1 MADSANTIV
10 THSGTHHADEA
21 LAVFMLRKLPQYQS
35 MPLVRTRD
43 PAVIDQGTIV
53 VDVGAQYDPVRH
65 RYDHHQRGFE
75 ETFDAQHSIKLSS
88 AGLVWKHFGTQ
99 ILAEHLK
106 LPVSDSRVSLL
117 HMKLYDD
124 FVQAIDAIDNGI
136 SQYPSS
142 AGQPLYKS
150 KTDLSSRVGYTNP
163 RWNETSS
170 TEDQNARFER
180 ASAMAGTEFFD
191 RVNYTF
197 EAWLPAREIV
207 LKALEARKSIP
218 GGDSQGRVL
227 VFDEFASWKD
237 HIFQLESDLA
247 IPQAERALYV
257 VYPDESGKWR
267 IQAVPINPDSFVS
280 RKPLPEPWRGVR
292 DDALTQLTGIEGC
305 VFVHQSGFI
314 GGNATKEG
322 ALEMARQAVATVVPP
337 NPLTSPVF
345 PAGARPIVLLGPS
358 NVVAPLPNPDS
369 SVIYSETDNPEA
381 SFQSPNS
388 RAAPLPSDLQSAK
401 TPSVRH
407 RFLSLPHP
415 STGAPTYF
423 VLYKREGE
431 QSSSSSTDG
440 LGFNLNLDPNTQ
452 MDGLLELHVIR
463 PENVERSWFVGSTG
477 AIHAPVPGS
486 ERAKE
491 VQRRE
496 MEEEEKIAM
505 ADAQVKAE
513 AEEEAEPEVLVKK
526 EEEVEEGDVG
536 RMDVDEGEDEEKKES
551 QLGNGPNG
559 SNTVDVKPSKA
570 SIQVRSQPTR
580 RRKPEFAGQ
589 VVSDGAVHMLVPV
602 DPVFLLIPLLSLT
615 APADRSDLGRF
626 QPADDLFDDMAMSAF
641 RRLAHKHNERVL
653 AQVRSKMANANKNGS
668 KSKGK
673 QRQMTEEEMIAE
685 EGTELL
691 EEEGIWSDV
700 NKFGSSRAGLD
711 ALGRICDVRSLGI
724 DMNVYRFNRA
734 KALSVLVDKVAKIA
748 TQSVFAGAP
757 TTLGRTYARTL
768 SKLGGDND
776 EPMAGVSAENAQE
789 QEQGGGAG
797 ASGLS
802 REDKVRLQVCVGAV
816 SAWLDEDWRKMVEE
830 ESFVR
835 FGGRVTVATP
845 TAASAPADAA
855 APAAASPSA

>member
-1 MADSANTIV
+1 MAASANSIV

-43 PAVIDQGTIV
+43 PALIDQGSIV
-53 VDVGAQYDPVRH
+53 VDVGAEYDPLRH

-88 AGLVWKHFGTQ
+88 AGLVWKHFGTK

-106 LPVSDSRVSLL
+106 LPVDDSRVTLL
-117 HMKLYDD
+117 HLKLYDD

-136 SQYPSS
+136 AQYPSS

-150 KTDLSSRVGYTNP
+150 KTDLSSRVGHTNP

-170 TEDQNARFER
+170 PEDQNARFER
-180 ASAMAGTEFFD
+180 ASTMAGTEFFD

-207 LKALEARKSIP
+207 LNALNVRKSVS
-218 GGDSQGRVL
+218 GGDPQGRVL

-292 DDALTQLTGIEGC
+292 DDALTKLTGIEGC
-305 VFVHQSGFI
+305 IFVHQSGFI

-337 NPLTSPVF
+337 SPLTSPVF
-345 PAGARPIVLLGPS
+345 PAGSRPIVLLGPS
-358 NVVAPLPNPDS
+358 NVVAPLPTPDS
-369 SVIYSETDNPEA
+369 SVNFSESAAVAGGGEGI
-381 SFQSPNS
+381 SSPNT

-423 VLYKREGE
+423 VLYQREKAA
-431 QSSSSSTDG
+431 SSSSTSGGDTSMSG
-440 LGFNLNLDPNTQ
+440 LAELNLDPYAR

-491 VQRRE
+491 MQRQERE
-496 MEEEEKIAM
+496 ELEEEERRM
-505 ADAQVKAE
+505 LAE
-513 AEEEAEPEVLVKK
+513 AEALAKSEAVLLVKK
-526 EEEVEEGDVG
+526 EEKEQQEASA
-536 RMDVDEGEDEEKKES
+536 MDVDDAGEDENTKETHI
-551 QLGNGPNG
+551 GAVTNGV
-559 SNTVDVKPSKA
+559 SAADVKPSKV
-570 SIQVRSQPTR
+570 SSLTRSQSAR

-615 APADRSDLGRF
+615 APTDTSDLGRF
-626 QPADDLFDDMAMSAF
+626 QPADDVFDDVAMAAF

-653 AQVRSKMANANKNGS
+653 SLLKPDPKKSKNG
-668 KSKGK
+668 SKGK
-673 QRQMTEEEMIAE
+673 QRQMNEDERTA

-691 EEEGIWSDV
+691 EEEGVWMDIYQ
-700 NKFGSSRAGLD
+700 FGASRAGLEALARVCD
-711 ALGRICDVRSLGI
+711 VQALGNDS
-724 DMNVYRFNRA
+724 NVYRFNRS

-748 TQSVFAGAP
+748 NQSVFASAP

-768 SKLGGDND
+768 AKLGDD
-776 EPMAGVSAENAQE
+776 EPARPSGGADEGMEVDGAQE
-789 QEQGGGAG
+789 GNPDGSGRVDAG
-797 ASGLS
+797 ESVLS
-802 REDKVRLQVCVGAV
+802 REERVRLQVCVGAV
-816 SAWLDEDWRKMVEE
+816 SAWLDADWRTKLEE
-830 ESFVR
+830 EAIAKL
-835 FGGRVTVATP
+835 GRVTT
-845 TAASAPADAA
+845 TSSASA
-855 APAAASPSA
+855 SSS